1 MGYYYFAFYLRNIS
15 LIKILLL
22 IPSVPDKNFKS
33 ISNENILAKFM
44 VKYVTLTQTYVTIL

>member
-1 MGYYYFAFYLRNIS
+1 MGYYYFAFYLWNIS
-15 LIKILLL
+15 FIKILLL